1 MFVLTILEKIKETRL
16 KLSQGHV
23 TLLQKIANYEEARV
37 KLTNTQ
43 LNKLKYVALK
53 KLRKTFKIKNSNNK
67 TEKWNKKREEWG
79 FLSALSASLA
89 ASVAQLVISSVVN
102 ILQEEEPPWWQEK
115 DIMITWIK
123 SFSPTSSFKPKRGY

>member
-37 KLTNTQ
+37 KLTKTQ

-102 ILQEEEPPWWQEK
+102 ILQEVESPW
-115 DIMITWIK
+115 
-123 SFSPTSSFKPKRGY
+123 